1 MAESATEFRDCLT
14 KDFCS
19 DRWLL
24 EGRGFQPAFNACN
37 NASGLDF
44 SNGIEQKKKRKEIG
58 NYKILRI
65 FMNLFGEINFY
76 RELKVANYNCENFG
90 YIYTN

>member
-44 SNGIEQKKKRKEIG
+44 SNGIEEKKKERKRSEIIRS
-58 NYKILRI
+58 YEFLRI
-65 FMNLFGEINFY
+65 Y
-76 RELKVANYNCENFG
+76 SVK
-90 YIYTN
+90 